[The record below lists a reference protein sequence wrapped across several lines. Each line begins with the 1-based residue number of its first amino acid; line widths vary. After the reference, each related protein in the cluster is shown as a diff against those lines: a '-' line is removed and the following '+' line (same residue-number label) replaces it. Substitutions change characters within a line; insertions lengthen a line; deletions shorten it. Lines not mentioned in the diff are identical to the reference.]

1 MRCDDRHM
9 RLTPRHLRALLLR
22 SPIKDFYPLDFKIDF
37 EGKRNEWEGVVQARG
52 PAA

>member
-1 MRCDDRHM
+1 MHAPH
-9 RLTPRHLRALLLR
+9 TPAPALPLLR